1 MDENMTYQDA
11 AEVLEKDNL
20 PPANII
26 VAGITGTGKSTLI
39 NAVFGSELAET
50 GTGRPVTAHIAEYK
64 KDEIPICIWDTV
76 GLELDSA
83 KTKESINS
91 IRDTIASKAD
101 SEDHFDHIHAI
112 WYCINSGSNR
122 YQGAEVD
129 FIKSLYSI
137 GVPFIIVLTQCIGD
151 PDDVNSFEDN
161 IRNINNSMGMSDIDI
176 VQVCAQDFKLRSGTI
191 EAFGLDV
198 LVNKTID
205 KLPDF
210 IKGGFIAAQNVSKA
224 QKRECCGEILS
235 KYIDAAINGF
245 WKNFSIASFFITD
258 IKIRKMFYEIGKIYN
273 TILPE
278 NIIRDMIKKMRGMYL
293 EHGFFGIILPV
304 SKRFDKKVDDLF
316 KKKDKEGHAVPIEKL
331 SKNERAARMVAYY
344 GYLFTEVIEA
354 LWEDCNKTK
363 IEDIEAKVKRLKEI
377 MNEIFNTKPNE
388 KYAVIKEWQTRFLT
402 KDNGGKT

>member
-50 GTGRPVTAHIAEYK
+50 GKGRPVTAHIAEYK

-101 SEDHFDHIHAI
+101 SDDHFDHIHAI

-176 VQVCAQDFKLRSGTI
+176 VQVCAQDFKLRGFTI
-191 EAFGLDV
+191 EAFGLDI

-224 QKRECCGEILS
+224 QKREYCGEILI

-245 WKNFSIASFFITD
+245 WKGIPVINAIITD
-258 IKIRKMFYEIGKIYN
+258 NVIPKMLKEIGIIYN

-278 NIIRDMIKKMRGMYL
+278 DIINAVVNEQGHLTI
-293 EHGFFGIILPV
+293 ENGFLGIIIPV
-304 SKRFDKKVDDLF
+304 SKKFDKKIDELF
-316 KKKDKEGHAVPIEKL
+316 KKKEKEGHVVPTEKL
-331 SKNERAARMVAYY
+331 SKNERAARMLAYL
-344 GYLFTEVIEA
+344 GYLFMEA
-354 LWEDCNKTK
+354 MESLWEQRNESMMKDIDNKVRYLNGYLDEVFKRRRK
-363 IEDIEAKVKRLKEI
+363 I
-377 MNEIFNTKPNE
+377 
-388 KYAVIKEWQTRFLT
+388 
-402 KDNGGKT
+402 

>member
-122 YQGAEVD
+122 YQGAEID

-151 PDDVNSFEDN
+151 PKKVNSFEEN

-176 VQVCAQDFKLRSGTI
+176 VQVCAQDFKVISGTI
-191 EAFGLDV
+191 PAFGLDV

-224 QKRECCGEILS
+224 QKREYCGEILI

-245 WKNFSIASFFITD
+245 WKWSPIINAIITD
-258 IKIRKMFYEIGKIYN
+258 SVIPKMLKEIGIIYN

-278 NIIRDMIKKMRGMYL
+278 DKINAVVKKQGRL
-293 EHGFFGIILPV
+293 TIENGFLGIIIPV
-304 SKRFDKKVDDLF
+304 SKKFDKKIDELF
-316 KKKDKEGHAVPIEKL
+316 KKKEKEGHVVPTEKL
-331 SKNERAARMVAYY
+331 IKNERAARMLAYL
-344 GYLFTEVIEA
+344 GYLFMEA
-354 LWEDCNKTK
+354 MESLWEQRNESMMKDIDNKVRYLNGYLDEVFKRRRK
-363 IEDIEAKVKRLKEI
+363 I
-377 MNEIFNTKPNE
+377 
-388 KYAVIKEWQTRFLT
+388 
-402 KDNGGKT
+402 

>member
-122 YQGAEVD
+122 YQGAEID

-151 PDDVNSFEDN
+151 PDEVNSFEDN

-224 QKRECCGEILS
+224 QKREYCGEILI

-245 WKNFSIASFFITD
+245 WKGIPIINAVITD
-258 IKIRKMFYEIGKIYN
+258 SVIPKMLKEIGIIYN

-278 NIIRDMIKKMRGMYL
+278 DKINKAVNKQGHLTI
-293 EHGFFGIILPV
+293 ENGFLGIIIPV
-304 SKRFDKKVDDLF
+304 SKKFDKKIDELF
-316 KKKDKEGHAVPIEKL
+316 KKKEKEGHVVPTEKL
-331 SKNERAARMVAYY
+331 SKNERAARMLAYL
-344 GYLFTEVIEA
+344 GYLFMEA
-354 LWEDCNKTK
+354 MESLWEQRNESMMKDIDNKVRYLNGYLDEVFKGRRK
-363 IEDIEAKVKRLKEI
+363 I
-377 MNEIFNTKPNE
+377 
-388 KYAVIKEWQTRFLT
+388 
-402 KDNGGKT
+402 